1 MIEIFSEDSN
11 REMDLIVNEIS
22 VFRKIILDLGSCF
35 GKMRV
40 LKEITKYR
48 VYNYDRFLQDTN
60 TFFDLERKGAALSLY
75 KADYNKLHDKFKARN
90 N

>member
-11 REMDLIVNEIS
+11 REIDLIVNEIS

-48 VYNYDRFLQDTN
+48 VYNYDRFL
-60 TFFDLERKGAALSLY
+60 
-75 KADYNKLHDKFKARN
+75 
-90 N
+90 